1 MELGENNHRVFIL
14 KPRIANTQFISPH
27 SATPRNK
34 KNLLLAC
41 TGSTATLKLP
51 EMLATLTSYSAC
63 LSIHLILSPSSLRF
77 LPNTLT
83 EPSPATAIPTRYPI
97 VSRAW
102 TNDDEWVE
110 WTKPGDPVLHIEL
123 RKWADMLLIA
133 PLSADSLSKMVGGR
147 VNGLLGG
154 VVRTWDV
161 EKSMVVAPAMD
172 AFMWK
177 HPMTG
182 VHVNALK
189 GSFDW
194 VKVLEPVE
202 QSFLPVDGG
211 MDVMAGWRDVVEYV
225 VKELGLERKQMDGYL
240 GLRGWR

>member
-1 MELGENNHRVFIL
+1 MDLWDNNHKVFLL
-14 KPRIANTQFISPH
+14 KPRITNTQFISPH

-41 TGSTATLKLP
+41 TGSIAALKLP
-51 EMLATLTSYSAC
+51 EMLATLTSYSPR
-63 LSIHLILSPSSLRF
+63 LSIHLILSPSSFRF
-77 LPNTLT
+77 LPDTLT
-83 EPSPATAIPTRYPI
+83 QPSPATAIPTRYPI

-133 PLSADSLSKMVGGR
+133 PLSADCLSKMVGGR
-147 VNGLLGG
+147 VDGLLGG

-161 EKSMVVAPAMD
+161 EKSMVVVPAMD
-172 AFMWK
+172 VFMWK

-182 VHVNALK
+182 VQVNALK
-189 GSFDW
+189 GSFEW

-202 QSFLPVDGG
+202 QSFMRVDVGT
-211 MDVMAGWRDVVEYV
+211 DVMARWRDVVEYV
-225 VKELGLERKQMDGYL
+225 VKELGLEGKRLTGS
-240 GLRGWR
+240 WV